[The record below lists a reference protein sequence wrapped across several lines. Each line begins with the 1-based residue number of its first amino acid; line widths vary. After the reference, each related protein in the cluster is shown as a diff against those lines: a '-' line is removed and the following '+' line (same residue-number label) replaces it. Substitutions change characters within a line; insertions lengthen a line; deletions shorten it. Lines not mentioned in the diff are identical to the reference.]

1 MEERE
6 EEKGKGSERWR
17 AATGNLSEMAANLDS
32 LQKLLVK
39 KAVYIDQETF
49 AKASLSSKQT
59 RTIKVR
65 AHIKLFQKFSS
76 RFYSLISS
84 ILPSGFVN
92 VRISGPIELNELCLL
107 TEFGGLC

>member
-6 EEKGKGSERWR
+6 DEKAKGSERWQ
-17 AATGNLSEMAANLDS
+17 AATGNLLAANLDS

-39 KAVYIDQETF
+39 KAVYVDQETF
-49 AKASLSSKQT
+49 AKASLSSEQT

-65 AHIKLFQKFSS
+65 AYFKLFQQFSS